1 MTHQLMVVYA
11 QAVIERFEEGNE
23 EKFGADKQLQSLNR
37 AMLNRLIRD
46 TAIQLKEMKPA
57 RFTSPN

>member
-1 MTHQLMVVYA
+1 MVVYA